1 MTLDVLPPL
10 LSPQLRL
17 PQLLAQSRLV
27 HAGDRFRPGQAQV
40 GWQQVAEIAIAAFVV
55 VAAAWLVARIAR
67 ARQRRASQSPWRLF
81 KDLCTAHALSNRE
94 RQLLT
99 RLARQ
104 RTLPHP
110 AVLFVD
116 AAAWDMHQLG
126 DGWTRSLPELE
137 RLRRRVFAVR

>member
-1 MTLDVLPPL
+1 MPL
-10 LSPQLRL
+10 GAIHPLAS
-17 PQLLAQSRLV
+17 PQLLAQASLI
-27 HAGDRFRPGQAQV
+27 HAGDRFRPGVAQIS
-40 GWQQVAEIAIAAFVV
+40 WQQVALVAGVAVVFV
-55 VAAAWLVARIAR
+55 VAAWLAARFAR

-81 KDLCTAHALSNRE
+81 KDLCAAHALDSRE

-104 RTLPHP
+104 RALAHP

-116 AAAWDMHQLG
+116 AAAWDMHGLG

>member
-1 MTLDVLPPL
+1 MLHDARPHL
-10 LSPQLRL
+10 LL

-27 HAGDRFRPGQAQV
+27 HAGDRFRPGEARIS
-40 GWQQVAEIAIAAFVV
+40 WQQVAVIALAAVV
-55 VAAAWLVARIAR
+55 VVGVAWLVARFAR
-67 ARQRRASQSPWRLF
+67 VLQHRASQSPWRLF
-81 KDLCTAHALSNRE
+81 KDLCAAHCLNSRE

-104 RTLPHP
+104 RALAHP

-116 AAAWDMHQLG
+116 AASWDMHRLG
-126 DGWTRSLPELE
+126 DAWTRSLPELE